1 MKTKKYIM
9 SVFSFVSFVLPHL
22 CCAQA
27 EVCVPQSEVL
37 NELQKMQD
45 ERNQLERNLI
55 RLQTHVQKSENEQFE
70 QLVGQE
76 NKIRLLKIDLQD
88 TKEEREKLAEVLNK
102 TLGNKELAH
111 TPCYKEILKTAQET
125 FEPETVEKKEAQE
138 DVSASDEQKT
148 SK

>member
-27 EVCVPQSEVL
+27 EVL

-76 NKIRLLKIDLQD
+76 NKTRLLTIDLQD
-88 TKEEREKLAEVLNK
+88 TKEARKQLAEVLNK

-138 DVSASDEQKT
+138 DISASDEKKK